1 MGMPSPTTPNGRFL
15 KASITGFFWAAVG
28 GVIGDKGARSALHG
42 LATNL
47 MHSIVLQVAVGVWLA
62 LLVAGPVALF
72 SRYRLE
78 TRFEQVPLSISVS
91 LQPRQ

>member
-1 MGMPSPTTPNGRFL
+1 MGMPSPTAPNGRFL
-15 KASITGFFWAAVG
+15 KAAITGFFWAAVG

-47 MHSIVLQVAVGVWLA
+47 MNSIVLQVVVGVWLA
-62 LLVAGPVALF
+62 LLVAGLVALF
-72 SRYRLE
+72 SRYRLDTKLE
-78 TRFEQVPLSISVS
+78 RAPLSISVS